1 MSTVEKEPCC
11 QGGLAEVDFN
21 ADCLLP
27 GVPGTMALNM
37 GKTFALYF
45 IIITAWWI
53 VDARNEQGDP
63 MNILRLASVVLITA
77 LLGYGCSDSE
87 STPGLGFIPKIR
99 VINMYNVNDP
109 ENPTYADT
117 YHVGDSVSFGVRI
130 EDNDLDLKTLVA
142 TESLLGSDT
151 PLNGPDEIPL
161 GEQTSQL
168 TTYWPIFP
176 ITISGPAGDH
186 LMEFVAVDL
195 RGNRSSAYPVVFT
208 VEE

>member
-1 MSTVEKEPCC
+1 M
-11 QGGLAEVDFN
+11 DFN

-27 GVPGTMALNM
+27 EVPGTMALNM

-99 VINMYNVNDP
+99 RVTMYDINDP
-109 ENPTYADT
+109 ENPTYPET
-117 YHVGDSVSFGVRI
+117 FQIGDAAGFSVRI
-130 EDNDLDLKTLVA
+130 EDRDLDLRKLRG
-142 TESLLGSDT
+142 TEYLAGSDT
-151 PLNGPDEIPL
+151 PLNGPDEIQL
-161 GEQTSQL
+161 EEQTSQL

-176 ITISGPAGDH
+176 ITISGPDGQH
-186 LMEFVAVDL
+186 RMEFVAVDAH
-195 RGNRSSAYPVVFT
+195 GNESYVEYAFFT
-208 VEE
+208 VE